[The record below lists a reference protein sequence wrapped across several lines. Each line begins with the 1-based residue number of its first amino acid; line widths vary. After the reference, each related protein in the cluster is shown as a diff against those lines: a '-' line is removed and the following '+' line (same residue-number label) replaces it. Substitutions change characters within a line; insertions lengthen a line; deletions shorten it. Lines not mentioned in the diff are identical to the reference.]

1 MIFSPLSRVRRC
13 LYRRTYIYIH
23 IERELKSF
31 ARKNLSLLFFFSN
44 LGAPSP
50 SLGWPLSGADWM
62 SFSLLLAQKQNTIT
76 GSSWVFCFC
85 FRPSFFFGK
94 AQKERKKKKNGKKM
108 IEKTS
113 RRLVNI
119 WAIIDLPTGKKM
131 KISGCSPKTAR
142 RAVIKSALRV
152 EHERESEWK
161 DEGKKRMMIKTG
173 AKKEERNNIHRRVP
187 RSSLSL
193 SLFLLF
199 FIFKKE
205 RLRGWSTS

>member
-1 MIFSPLSRVRRC
+1 
-13 LYRRTYIYIH
+13 
-23 IERELKSF
+23 
-31 ARKNLSLLFFFSN
+31 
-44 LGAPSP
+44 
-50 SLGWPLSGADWM
+50 
-62 SFSLLLAQKQNTIT
+62 
-76 GSSWVFCFC
+76 
-85 FRPSFFFGK
+85 
-94 AQKERKKKKNGKKM
+94 M

-193 SLFLLF
+193 FFFCCFLFSRKKDFAGGRRRRPSAWRHAARFFPSSFFLFLLHCRN
-199 FIFKKE
+199 ICRQVHSPKKKE
-205 RLRGWSTS
+205 SICEDELPV

>member
-1 MIFSPLSRVRRC
+1 
-13 LYRRTYIYIH
+13 
-23 IERELKSF
+23 
-31 ARKNLSLLFFFSN
+31 
-44 LGAPSP
+44 
-50 SLGWPLSGADWM
+50 
-62 SFSLLLAQKQNTIT
+62 
-76 GSSWVFCFC
+76 
-85 FRPSFFFGK
+85 
-94 AQKERKKKKNGKKM
+94 M

-193 SLFLLF
+193 SLFFCCFLFSRKKDFAGGRRRRPSAWRHAARFFPSSFFLFLLHCRN
-199 FIFKKE
+199 ICRQVHSPKKKE
-205 RLRGWSTS
+205 SICEDELPV